1 MDEPIG
7 ERYHRLTRYD
17 RQASLTEQ
25 VPVRP
30 VAPYKTYPDTVSI
43 PLPQPQ
49 DGPMT
54 LDETLHAR
62 RSIRAFSPR
71 PVAMNDL
78 AYLLWAA
85 TGIQRTEMGMAFR
98 TAPSAGAL
106 YPIETYIAVNRI
118 QDMPAGMYHYDIRG
132 HALECVRA
140 GDFGRDVSRAA
151 LDQVMCA
158 QAAAVFIWTAVFDRS
173 RRKYRERAYRYIYL
187 ETGHI
192 AENLALAG
200 FSRGI
205 GSCHIAA
212 FFDAEVEALVGVDGV
227 REGVLY
233 LTALGY
239 PL

>member
-7 ERYHRLTRYD
+7 ARYHRVTRYD
-17 RQASLTEQ
+17 RQGSLNDQ

-30 VAPYKTYPDTVSI
+30 AAPYKKYPEAVSI

-49 DGPMT
+49 DGPMP
-54 LDETLHAR
+54 LDETLHLR
-62 RSIRAFSPR
+62 RSVREFSPR
-71 PVAMNDL
+71 PIDMNDL
-78 AYLLWAA
+78 AYLLWAS
-85 TGIQRTEMGMAFR
+85 TGIQRTETGMDFR

-106 YPIETYIAVNRI
+106 YPIETYIAVNRVQDI
-118 QDMPAGMYHYDIRG
+118 QAGIYHYDIRG
-132 HALECVRA
+132 HALEHVRA
-140 GDFGRDVSRAA
+140 GGFGRDVSRAA
-151 LDQVMCA
+151 LGQTMCA

-173 RRKYRERAYRYIYL
+173 RWKYRERAYRYIYM
-187 ETGHI
+187 EAGHI

-212 FFDAEVEALVGVDGV
+212 FFDGEVEALVGVDGV
-227 REGVLY
+227 QEGVLY